1 MAKVIKMVDLAESVI
16 AMAVATYAEIPKV
29 FENVDRK
36 QLAKTLKIAGG
47 NIRRV
52 TLEED
57 RSLIV
62 HNKPVW

>member
-1 MAKVIKMVDLAESVI
+1 MEQTVVKLSEQQ
-16 AMAVATYAEIPKV
+16 YAEIPKV